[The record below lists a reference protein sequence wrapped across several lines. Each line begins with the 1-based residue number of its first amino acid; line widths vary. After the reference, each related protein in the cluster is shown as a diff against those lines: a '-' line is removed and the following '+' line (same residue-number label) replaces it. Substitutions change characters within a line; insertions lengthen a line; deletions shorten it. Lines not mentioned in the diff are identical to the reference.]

1 MLQTYYLKL
10 NVNCRGL
17 RRKKITMGSFKQL
30 YTKMSRM
37 YSHERYFE
45 GPKNINNCMNDYIQI
60 KKHIEHI
67 LKTGKT

>member
-1 MLQTYYLKL
+1 
-10 NVNCRGL
+10 
-17 RRKKITMGSFKQL
+17 MGSIKQL

-45 GPKNINNCMNDYIQI
+45 GPKYINNCMNDYIQI